1 MIQFIFVLI
10 IVGAVSG
17 YFFGVDTALWAGKR
31 TVEFWIL
38 AGVIITILG
47 PLLNLF
53 RFVTSVAQKVYHF
66 LCIRK
71 G

>member
-10 IVGAVSG
+10 IVGVVSC

-47 PLLNLF
+47 PLVDLF
-53 RFVTSVAQKVYHF
+53 RFVKRAVQKVYHF
-66 LCIRK
+66 LCVRK